1 MASNFLVVRSERAR
15 SIAMGGLFSS
25 ASARLVWITGTV
37 VVGIREEEYSA
48 CLSSTGSA
56 TPSYSACA
64 YFARLVLFEC
74 KNSFKFVACAGDVD
88 SRMDRIRRAILE
100 TLGNFVFDMSLTF
113 SRSAAEASAEGALAL
128 S

>member
-1 MASNFLVVRSERAR
+1 MDHRHCR
-15 SIAMGGLFSS
+15 SI
-25 ASARLVWITGTV
+25 
-37 VVGIREEEYSA
+37 GIREEEYSA

-100 TLGNFVFDMSLTF
+100 TLWNCVFDTSLTF
-113 SRSAAEASAEGALAL
+113 SRLAAEVSAEGALAL